1 MERLVF
7 NTAEHKLEELEKYG
21 FVEYFYDT
29 TIYNFKNKIE
39 VCEDENILWF
49 DTDLDDEC
57 FCILYDLIKDG
68 LVVKEK
74 KDESKN

>member
-7 NTAEHKLEELEKYG
+7 NKAEHKLEELEKYG

-39 VCEDENILWF
+39 IDENNIYF
-49 DTDLDDEC
+49 DDNLDNESLC
-57 FCILYDLIKDG
+57 VLYDLIKDG

-74 KDESKN
+74 R